1 MSLGKESISY
11 RISPIMVQLHS
22 ANLTDTFQKDGKC
35 YVILEISRK
44 TCIKWLYKS
53 MKHDVTY
60 SLQDM
65 NNFLNSLFLI
75 KKKNIKKKNRNKFTK
90 IAPSEAEE
98 EIDLNNS
105 TSSIQY
111 VEDVE
116 NNLLD
121 HFESCEDTLPDVDE
135 VVNLNSSTSS
145 IQCIES
151 GEDKLSDGD
160 EVLNLNPSTSSIE
173 YIEDTSP
180 KDEIIDLTTD
190 DLNAITTN
198 AKDEVKYKKPKR
210 MLKQKQPS
218 LLENCST
225 IFQWKNRQ
233 VWTKTSTKK
242 ILSIASESSTKWTH
256 TQFGWQS
263 TSNINILNMK

>member
-1 MSLGKESISY
+1 
-11 RISPIMVQLHS
+11 MVQLHS
-22 ANLTDTFQKDGKC
+22 ANMTDTYEKDGKC
-35 YVILEISRK
+35 FVILEISRK
-44 TCIKWLYKS
+44 TCLKWIYNS
-53 MKHDVTY
+53 INHDVSYT
-60 SLQDM
+60 LEDM
-65 NNFLNSLFLI
+65 NNFLNSLFRI

-105 TSSIQY
+105 TNSIEY

-116 NNLLD
+116 NNLLE

-135 VVNLNSSTSS
+135 IVNLNRS
-145 IQCIES
+145 IQCIER
-151 GEDKLSDGD
+151 GDDKLSDSD
-160 EVLNLNPSTSSIE
+160 EVLNLNPSTTTME

-180 KDEIIDLTTD
+180 TDEIIDLTTD
-190 DLNAITTN
+190 DLNAITTKT
-198 AKDEVKYKKPKR
+198 KDEVKCKKPKR
-210 MLKQKQPS
+210 MLKQKQLS

-225 IFQWKNRQ
+225 MFQWKNRQ
-233 VWTKTSTKK
+233 VWTQTSRKK

-263 TSNINILNMK
+263 SSNINILNMK

>member
-1 MSLGKESISY
+1 
-11 RISPIMVQLHS
+11 
-22 ANLTDTFQKDGKC
+22 
-35 YVILEISRK
+35 
-44 TCIKWLYKS
+44 
-53 MKHDVTY
+53 MKHNVTY
-60 SLQDM
+60 SLQDVSDV
-65 NNFLNSLFLI
+65 LNSLFLI
-75 KKKNIKKKNRNKFTK
+75 KKKNRNKITK
-90 IAPSEAEE
+90 IAESEVEE
-98 EIDLNNS
+98 QIDLNNS

-111 VEDVE
+111 LEDVE
-116 NNLLD
+116 NNFLN

-151 GEDKLSDGD
+151 GEDKLSDD
-160 EVLNLNPSTSSIE
+160 DVVVNLNSSTTSIE
-173 YIEDTSP
+173 CIEDTSP

-190 DLNAITTN
+190 DLNAMATKV
-198 AKDEVKYKKPKR
+198 KDEVKYKKPKR

-233 VWTKTSTKK
+233 VWTKTSRKK
-242 ILSIASESSTKWTH
+242 ILFIASESSTKWTH

-263 TSNINILNMK
+263 TSNINIPNMK

>member
-1 MSLGKESISY
+1 
-11 RISPIMVQLHS
+11 MVQLHS
-22 ANLTDTFQKDGKC
+22 ANITDTYEKDGKC
-35 YVILEISRK
+35 FVILEISWK
-44 TCIKWLYKS
+44 TCLKWLYNS
-53 MKHDVTY
+53 MNHDVSYT
-60 SLQDM
+60 LEDM
-65 NNFLNSLFLI
+65 NNFLNSLFRI

-116 NNLLD
+116 NNLLE

-135 VVNLNSSTSS
+135 IVNLNRS
-145 IQCIES
+145 IQCIER
-151 GEDKLSDGD
+151 GDDKLSDSD
-160 EVLNLNPSTSSIE
+160 EVLNLNPSTTTME

-180 KDEIIDLTTD
+180 TDEIIDLTTD
-190 DLNAITTN
+190 DLSTMATKD
-198 AKDEVKYKKPKR
+198 KDEVKYKKPKR

-233 VWTKTSTKK
+233 VWTQTSRKK

-263 TSNINILNMK
+263 SSNINILNMK